1 MKDNQIKFGFWN
13 YLPSDTLDLSI
24 VKTWKDMGCNLP
36 MSFMYDPKDPAHTK
50 EYMLKFLDE
59 CQKQGVQCLMFDRRV
74 SFRTLSEIGKEEWL
88 KGVEEA
94 KKDFYGHPAIY
105 GFMVDDEPAME
116 QEDDYVYAYQV
127 LNKEMPGL
135 HHFGNLHPYFS
146 NIMDPKYGTTEDRY
160 NRVNKMVKESG
171 CNLLAYDQYTQCYD
185 NNVEDR
191 KDGIKQYLFGL
202 GKFLEIAKENGDIPV
217 YPSILSIGHFKYETP
232 SEDDIK
238 WQINASLAMGAKGVI
253 WFYFHHD
260 LIDYGFKVE
269 TAPFFGEKAEKT
281 EMYYKIKR
289 QQEIF
294 DTRYRKYFDNMDI
307 VKYGY
312 VNDPAEEDKEF
323 VSDKDWVH
331 KLDLWKKEPFLISYG
346 VMRDTGKKIA
356 VVTNLSQ
363 TITNCFTI
371 FFNEKDNYTWW
382 ITPGEMILFD
392 LETKKRIEK

>member
-36 MSFMYDPKDPAHTK
+36 MSFMYDPKDSTHTK

-146 NIMDPKYGTTEDRY
+146 NIMDPKYGFIHGALQEAEYST
-160 NRVNKMVKESG
+160 VK
-171 CNLLAYDQYTQCYD
+171 
-185 NNVEDR
+185 
-191 KDGIKQYLFGL
+191 
-202 GKFLEIAKENGDIPV
+202 
-217 YPSILSIGHFKYETP
+217 H
-232 SEDDIK
+232 
-238 WQINASLAMGAKGVI
+238 
-253 WFYFHHD
+253 
-260 LIDYGFKVE
+260 
-269 TAPFFGEKAEKT
+269 
-281 EMYYKIKR
+281 
-289 QQEIF
+289 
-294 DTRYRKYFDNMDI
+294 
-307 VKYGY
+307 
-312 VNDPAEEDKEF
+312 
-323 VSDKDWVH
+323 
-331 KLDLWKKEPFLISYG
+331 
-346 VMRDTGKKIA
+346 
-356 VVTNLSQ
+356 
-363 TITNCFTI
+363 
-371 FFNEKDNYTWW
+371 
-382 ITPGEMILFD
+382 
-392 LETKKRIEK
+392 